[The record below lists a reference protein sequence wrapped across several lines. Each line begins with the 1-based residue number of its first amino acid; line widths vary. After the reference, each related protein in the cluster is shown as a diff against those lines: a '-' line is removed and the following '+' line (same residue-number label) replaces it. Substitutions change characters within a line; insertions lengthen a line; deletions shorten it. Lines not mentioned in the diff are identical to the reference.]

1 MNPETILSELNA
13 ALVSTTTTFFSQ
25 LQFDSGSH
33 QEQSPSVPVQVPV
46 MPTPFAGEL
55 SVDFMRRW
63 PRGQWL
69 VPKGTVIPDGLKYDP
84 WFVQSGP
91 DGYTRGAWIPVEASF
106 TQPVS

>member
-33 QEQSPSVPVQVPV
+33 QEQTPSQPVQVPV

-55 SVDFMRRW
+55 SVDFARRW
-63 PRGQWL
+63 PLWQGSEPV
-69 VPKGTVIPDGLKYDP
+69 VPAGLKYDP
-84 WFVQSGP
+84 WFVTEVETGVYQ
-91 DGYTRGAWIPVEASF
+91 RGAWIPAEASF
-106 TQPVS
+106 TQPIE

>member
-33 QEQSPSVPVQVPV
+33 QEQTPFQPVPV

-63 PRGQWL
+63 PSGQWL
-69 VPKGTVIPDGLKYDP
+69 VPTGTVIPDGLKWDP
-84 WFVQSGP
+84 WYVLSGP
-91 DGYTRGAWIPVEASF
+91 DGYTRGAWIPLEASF
-106 TQPVS
+106 TQPVN